1 MRLKGRRRGKRS
13 RERKP
18 PPASFSSKFF
28 SRDSHSRPPFRGL
41 KFSGSS
47 WLGEARDIAA
57 HASERQK
64 RRAKVESGRR
74 ERCKSWF
81 SCRSGVSPPTV
92 QNKNVS
98 FFALSPSKF
107 PYLGTE
113 RRADGRGR
121 VGLACREGE
130 LDVAGDWESVFVFSR
145 RRERARGKNKTS
157 AQREPKK

>member
-1 MRLKGRRRGKRS
+1 MQELVFLS
-13 RERKP
+13 IW
-18 PPASFSSKFF
+18 SV
-28 SRDSHSRPPFRGL
+28 
-41 KFSGSS
+41 
-47 WLGEARDIAA
+47 AA
-57 HASERQK
+57 DCPKQK
-64 RRAKVESGRR
+64 R
-74 ERCKSWF
+74 
-81 SCRSGVSPPTV
+81 
-92 QNKNVS
+92 
-98 FFALSPSKF
+98 FFLRALSPSKF